1 MGQSTAELTAH
12 QRILK
17 YVPLANHSGKRY
29 AWKYEKY
36 EPECQAEA
44 RFIITSLFIEGPELI
59 NRAEDEEIF
68 LKIVIARR
76 LRDYFRNKCNTERV
90 GIHPKHGR
98 QVGEFKPDNIDEV
111 TLVDEMESIFPGQR
125 DLIALWRKGFDLEE
139 MMFFNKHAMKVVK
152 DMLKVRKMLERSRK
166 AAAKRIAKAEA
177 A

>member
-1 MGQSTAELTAH
+1 MAQSTADLTPH
-12 QRILK
+12 ERILK
-17 YVPLANHSGKRY
+17 YVPLANQSGKRY

-44 RFIITSLFIEGPELI
+44 RFIITSLFIESPVLI
-59 NRAEDEEIF
+59 NRAENEEIF

-76 LRDYFRNKCNTERV
+76 LRNYFRNKCQTERV

-98 QVGEFKPDNIDEV
+98 QVGEFKPDPSDEV
-111 TLVDEMESIFPGQR
+111 TLVDEMESLFPGQR
-125 DLIALWRKGFDLEE
+125 DLIALWQQGFDLEE
-139 MMFFNKHAMKVVK
+139 MMFFNRHAMKVVK

-166 AAAKRIAKAEA
+166 AAQRRLEKAEA